1 MKVLLVLE
9 KIIHINTC
17 LDSWMYISYIVSG
30 TMYIAEKNIK
40 DFFIVYQ

>member
-9 KIIHINTC
+9 KIIHINTY
-17 LDSWMYISYIVSG
+17 LDYCMYVSYIASR

-40 DFFIVYQ
+40 DFFIAYQ